1 MNKKFLS
8 FAAMAALVAVS
19 FTACD
24 DDDDPAD
31 SNGVEIT
38 SVDIYTSGDTAN
50 VTAWGNYMTV
60 VGKLLVSDATTL
72 YTDWTVKGD
81 HISTSYADY
90 FKSQDALE
98 SFDQIVEG
106 CKDIANEVGE
116 SKIGDPLNKWESG
129 QYTKAVLA
137 VESWYSWHSRDDY
150 SNNILS
156 IRNSYYGSLDGTVA
170 ESSISALVKAVD
182 ADLDTKVVDA
192 INNAYNKILA
202 IPQPFRNHINSDEAK
217 AAQSAC
223 AELNETLSSLKAA
236 GEKLDKT
243 KLAQAITDYVDD
255 VVLPTY
261 KNLVAGNTALLAAAQ
276 AFAKAPS
283 AITIEACA
291 VAWLA
296 ARQPWETSEA
306 FLFGPV
312 SDRGLDPNMDSW
324 PLDQDGIENLIKS
337 GKFDDL
343 GWEGEYDEDNEDIA
357 AKQALRGFHTMEF
370 LIFKD
375 GKARSIY

>member
-8 FAAMAALVAVS
+8 IAAVAALAAVS

-24 DDDDPAD
+24 DDDDDD
-31 SNGVEIT
+31 SVVIESLDIT
-38 SVDIYTSGDTAN
+38 TSGDDAN
-50 VTAWGNYMTV
+50 VSSWGNYMTV
-60 VGKLLVSDATTL
+60 VAKLLCQDAGTL
-72 YTDWTVKGD
+72 YKDWTVKGD
-81 HISTSYADY
+81 NISTSYADY
-90 FKSQDALE
+90 FKTLPASE

-116 SKIGDPLNKWESG
+116 AKIGDPLNLWNDG
-129 QYTKAVLA
+129 QYSNAVLA

-156 IRNSYYGSLDGTVA
+156 IRNSYYGSLNDTVA
-170 ESSISALVKAVD
+170 ESSLSTLVKAVN
-182 ADLDTKVVDA
+182 ADLDTKIVNA
-192 INNAYNKILA
+192 INNAYDKIQA
-202 IPQPFRNHINSDEAK
+202 IPQPFRNNINSNEALEAK
-217 AAQSAC
+217 SAC
-223 AELNETLSSLKAA
+223 ASLYETLDDLKAV
-236 GEKLDKT
+236 GEQLDAT
-243 KLAQAITDYVDD
+243 KLGQVVDDYVDN
-255 VVLPTY
+255 VILPTY
-261 KNLVAGNTALLAAAQ
+261 TNLCANNGALLLAVQ
-276 AFAKAPS
+276 AFAKTPS
-283 AITIEACA
+283 LLTIEACA
-291 VAWLA
+291 AAWLN

-312 SDRGLDPNMDSW
+312 ADRGLDPNMDSW

-343 GWEGEYDEDNEDIA
+343 DWEGEYDEENEEIA
-357 AKQALRGFHTMEF
+357 SKQALRGFHTLEF

>member
-31 SNGVEIT
+31 SNGVEVKSI
-38 SVDIYTSGDTAN
+38 DIYTSGDTAN
-50 VTAWGNYMTV
+50 VTAWGNYMTI
-60 VGKLLVSDATTL
+60 VGKLLVTDATTL

-81 HISTSYADY
+81 NISTSYADW

-116 SKIGDPLNKWESG
+116 AKIGDPLNWWEAG

-156 IRNSYYGSLDGTVA
+156 IRNSYYGSLDGSVA
-170 ESSISALVKAVD
+170 ETSISALVKAVD
-182 ADLDTKVVDA
+182 ADLDAKVVDA

-243 KLAQAITDYVDD
+243 KLAQTITDYVDD

-283 AITIEACA
+283 SITIEACA

-343 GWEGEYDEDNEDIA
+343 DWDGDYDEDDEDIA

>member
-8 FAAMAALVAVS
+8 IAAMAACVAVS
-19 FTACD
+19 FTACSDDND
-24 DDDDPAD
+24 DDEVHVA
-31 SNGVEIT
+31 
-38 SVDIYTSGDTAN
+38 SVDPSSDNIEN
-50 VTAWGNYMTV
+50 WGKYMTIV
-60 VGKLLVSDATTL
+60 SKLLVNDATTL
-72 YTDWTVKGD
+72 YTDWSVEYNNTGR
-81 HISTSYADY
+81 SYATY
-90 FKSQDALE
+90 FKSSEVSAQEAAQ
-98 SFDQIVEG
+98 QIIEG
-106 CKDIANEVGE
+106 CADIANEVGE
-116 SKIGDPLNKWESG
+116 SKIGEPVSLWTEGSK
-129 QYTKAVLA
+129 TKAVLA

-150 SNNILS
+150 SNNIRS
-156 IRNSYYGSLDGTVA
+156 IRNSYYGSLDGSVA
-170 ESSISALVKAVD
+170 ETSISALVKAVD

-192 INNAYNKILA
+192 INSAYNKILA
-202 IPQPFRNHINSDEAK
+202 IPQPFRNNINSDEAK

-236 GEKLDKT
+236 GEKLDKA

-261 KNLVAGNTALLAAAQ
+261 KNLVAGNAALLAAAQ

-343 GWEGEYDEDNEDIA
+343 DWDGDYDEDDEDIA

>member
-1 MNKKFLS
+1 M
-8 FAAMAALVAVS
+8 
-19 FTACD
+19 
-24 DDDDPAD
+24 
-31 SNGVEIT
+31 
-38 SVDIYTSGDTAN
+38 
-50 VTAWGNYMTV
+50 
-60 VGKLLVSDATTL
+60 
-72 YTDWTVKGD
+72 
-81 HISTSYADY
+81 
-90 FKSQDALE
+90 
-98 SFDQIVEG
+98 
-106 CKDIANEVGE
+106 
-116 SKIGDPLNKWESG
+116 
-129 QYTKAVLA
+129 
-137 VESWYSWHSRDDY
+137 
-150 SNNILS
+150 
-156 IRNSYYGSLDGTVA
+156 
-170 ESSISALVKAVD
+170 
-182 ADLDTKVVDA
+182 VDA

-202 IPQPFRNHINSDEAK
+202 IPQPFRNNINSDEAK

-236 GEKLDKT
+236 GEKLDKA

-343 GWEGEYDEDNEDIA
+343 DWDGDYDEDDEDIA

>member
-8 FAAMAALVAVS
+8 FAAMAAIVAVS

-24 DDDDPAD
+24 DDDDPAG
-31 SNGVEIT
+31 SNGVEVKSI
-38 SVDIYTSGDTAN
+38 DIYTSGDTAN
-50 VTAWGNYMTV
+50 VTAWGNYMTI
-60 VGKLLVSDATTL
+60 VGKLLVTDATTL

-81 HISTSYADY
+81 NISTSYADW

-116 SKIGDPLNKWESG
+116 AKIGDPLNYWEAA

-156 IRNSYYGSLDGTVA
+156 IRNSYYGSLDGSVA
-170 ESSISALVKAVD
+170 ETSISALVKAVD

-202 IPQPFRNHINSDEAK
+202 IPQPFRNNINSDEAK

-236 GEKLDKT
+236 GEKLDKA

-343 GWEGEYDEDNEDIA
+343 DWEGDYDEDDEDIA

>member
-8 FAAMAALVAVS
+8 LAAVAALTAVS

-24 DDDDPAD
+24 DDDDPAS
-31 SNGVEIT
+31 SNGVEIK
-38 SVDIYTSGDTAN
+38 SMDICTSGDTAN
-50 VTAWGNYMTV
+50 VTSWGNYMTV

-72 YTDWTVKGD
+72 YTDWNVKGD
-81 HISTSYADY
+81 NISTSYAAY
-90 FKSQDALE
+90 FKSLDALE

-116 SKIGDPLNKWESG
+116 SKIGDPLEKWESG

-156 IRNSYYGSLDGTVA
+156 IRNSYYGSLDGSVA

-182 ADLDTKVVDA
+182 ADLDAKVIAA
-192 INNAYNKILA
+192 IDNAYNKILA

-243 KLAQAITDYVDD
+243 KLAAAITNYVDV

-261 KNLVAGNTALLAAAQ
+261 QDLVKYNGLLLTAAQ

-283 AITIEACA
+283 VITIEACA
-291 VAWLA
+291 QAWLA
-296 ARQPWETSEA
+296 ARKPWETSEA

-337 GKFDDL
+337 GKFDGLDWD
-343 GWEGEYDEDNEDIA
+343 GDYDEDNEEIA

-375 GKARSIY
+375 GQARTIY

>member
-1 MNKKFLS
+1 MNKKFFS
-8 FAAMAALVAVS
+8 IAAVAALSAVS
-19 FTACD
+19 FTACS
-24 DDDDPAD
+24 DDDDPAS
-31 SNGVEIT
+31 SNGVEIK
-38 SVDIYTSGDTAN
+38 SADICTSGDTAN
-50 VTAWGNYMTV
+50 VTSWGNYMTV
-60 VGKLLVSDATTL
+60 VAKLLVNDATTL
-72 YTDWTVKGD
+72 STDWTVKGD
-81 HISTSYADY
+81 GISTSYAEY
-90 FKSQDALE
+90 FKSLPATE

-116 SKIGDPLNKWESG
+116 SKIGDPLDKWEQG
-129 QYTKAVLA
+129 QYEKAVLA

-192 INNAYNKILA
+192 INNAYDKIQA

-236 GEKLDKT
+236 GEKLDAT
-243 KLAQAITDYVDD
+243 KLQQVVSDYVDN

-261 KNLVAGNTALLAAAQ
+261 KNLLEYNGLLYAAAA
-276 AFAKAPS
+276 AFAKTPG
-283 AITIEACA
+283 ILTIEACA
-291 VAWLA
+291 TAWLN

-312 SDRGLDPNMDSW
+312 ADRGLDPNMDSW

-343 GWEGEYDEDNEDIA
+343 DWSGDYDENNEEIA
-357 AKQALRGFHTMEF
+357 AKQALRGFHTLEF

-375 GKARSIY
+375 GKARTIY